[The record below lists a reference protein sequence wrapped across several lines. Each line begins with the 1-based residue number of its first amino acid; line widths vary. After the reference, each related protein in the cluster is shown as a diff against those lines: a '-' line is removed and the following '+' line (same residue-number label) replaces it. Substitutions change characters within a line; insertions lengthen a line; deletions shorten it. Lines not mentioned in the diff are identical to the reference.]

1 MSADLPDFHIPH
13 AEKIEWMIETN
24 GWAIETVGAN
34 TGVQPPVPGYTYTV
48 GFPAAVGFSD
58 VVLFG
63 LTPSASRG
71 LLDLVADV
79 CRGGTDIP
87 LGVAVVGLLDNDLR
101 CIFAPID
108 MSLWNDLFTTASA
121 WYGTTDFPMVQL
133 VWPDRNGFLPHEPGF
148 DQRLVTAQPLIG
160 ALAEDV

>member
-1 MSADLPDFHIPH
+1 MTDLPDFHIPH

-24 GWAIETVGAN
+24 GWAIETIAAN
-34 TGVQPPVPGYTYTV
+34 TSVDPPIPGYTYTI
-48 GFPAAVGFSD
+48 GFPTAVGFSD
-58 VVLFG
+58 VMLFG

-79 CRGGTDIP
+79 CRGGTEIS
-87 LGVAVVGLLDNDLR
+87 LGVPLLGLLDNELR

-108 MSLWNDLFTTASA
+108 VSLWGDLFTTAA
-121 WYGTTDFPMVQL
+121 GWYRTREFPMVQF

-148 DQRLVTAQPLIG
+148 DQRLVAVQPLIG